1 LGVIDTLSAGF
12 ALINRRPWLMVIPVI
27 LDVLLWLGPVVSVA
41 PLVDRLPDAW
51 YDAATSL
58 SNQGL
63 ESSVSREELGQAR
76 DEIRSY
82 TEQLGQVN
90 LLSLLAL
97 QMPSLMT
104 GSAVSSPLGAGV
116 QLSMDSLA
124 LVLLVVAALSFGSL
138 LIASLF
144 LAGIGIYV
152 RGDAFRLRLYLRR
165 SLINWGRL
173 ILLYVIVLI
182 ALAVLGMPVAMI
194 AILASALSKT
204 FGGLILGLLL
214 AAMLWAALY
223 LFYSLAAMFV
233 GDVNPVL
240 ALWHSF
246 NIVRYNLG
254 PAMGLAVLV
263 VIIGQGIGIA
273 LRFVLGNPLLVSA
286 AIIGNAYVGAGLA
299 AAAMIFYR
307 ERYAIWQKKVRSG
320 KQVVEMTK

>member
-1 LGVIDTLSAGF
+1 
-12 ALINRRPWLMVIPVI
+12 
-27 LDVLLWLGPVVSVA
+27 
-41 PLVDRLPDAW
+41 
-51 YDAATSL
+51 
-58 SNQGL
+58 
-63 ESSVSREELGQAR
+63 
-76 DEIRSY
+76 
-82 TEQLGQVN
+82 
-90 LLSLLAL
+90 
-97 QMPSLMT
+97 MT

-173 ILLYVIVLI
+173 VLLYVIVLI